1 MARPKSI
8 RLQKIHGECSAV
20 LSELFTMMSGIVL
33 MTLFQLELT
42 LHNPTLG
49 CRRRRSCYQEK
60 SPLLSNFICT
70 GSDEDRGDKAFNEL
84 VSAIQLRVT
93 LLATSPIC
101 SYFSIIPGFGIK
113 SALLSPFGNAP
124 TESILCFC
132 LGMGR
137 RLLFLLKH
145 ICRSHPYRIILSQ
158 MVSIAEWLSFLP
170 PSAEIISSSFPVP
183 SPSLLPTLTSILST
197 QRKVVSLCLLYPFPP
212 SSCCPFSLPATEFP
226 RESHGFAPSQ
236 RKSGKGKFE
245 IKRIDNTTSRQVT
258 FCKRRNGLLKKA
270 YELSVLCDAEV
281 ALIVFSSR
289 GRLYEYANNSVR
301 GTVEKYKKACSDPSS
316 TSSVSETN
324 TQFYQQEATKLRR
337 QIREIQNAN
346 GHILGEEIGSLSFK
360 ELKNLEGRLEKA
372 VSRVRSKK
380 CDMIFAEIEC
390 MQKREIELKKENMYL
405 RAKVAERGVDVAD
418 QQRQSLSLMP
428 NHGLTYD
435 SIPTQ
440 SYNLNLLSMNL
451 LEPDSHHNY
460 TQMDQAAL
468 H

>member
-101 SYFSIIPGFGIK
+101 SYFSIIPGFESK

-158 MVSIAEWLSFLP
+158 MVYIAEWLSFLP

-212 SSCCPFSLPATEFP
+212 SSCCPF
-226 RESHGFAPSQ
+226 
-236 RKSGKGKFE
+236 
-245 IKRIDNTTSRQVT
+245 
-258 FCKRRNGLLKKA
+258 
-270 YELSVLCDAEV
+270 
-281 ALIVFSSR
+281 
-289 GRLYEYANNSVR
+289 SVR

-380 CDMIFAEIEC
+380 V
-390 MQKREIELKKENMYL
+390 QYR
-405 RAKVAERGVDVAD
+405 
-418 QQRQSLSLMP
+418 LS
-428 NHGLTYD
+428 H
-435 SIPTQ
+435 
-440 SYNLNLLSMNL
+440 
-451 LEPDSHHNY
+451 
-460 TQMDQAAL
+460 
-468 H
+468 